1 MRWLPTK
8 VKPPQKSLEMTKG
21 KKYSNTLYVP
31 SIDSFKWRIELDA
44 VDVINRNLLEHI
56 VEQKVNTT
64 TGEIINEKP
73 IQSNS
78 LQIQFE
84 EYHIH
89 FAINKIFGAE
99 YLVVL
104 INSKLLEDEYLQGIT
119 LKNIEP
125 LYNRIMKCNV
135 FNISFEDFL
144 SKGKVSDIDIKKD
157 VELTKDDFKT
167 IIRNLDRNTKAH
179 KRRHHGANPFLTD
192 SNLGIEWNTR
202 ERGTFTHPF
211 LKFYHKGI
219 EALCSKNKDFFARFI
234 DVHSLENVVRIETT
248 VKSFRELQKYGFKD
262 SSLLD
267 ILKAPEEKLNEIIT
281 HSVTSNLEER
291 LKDSTPIKSKSELSP
306 TDMLVYVHLSNMIQN
321 QKVSF
326 ERALEFT
333 LGHYSDKQQKN
344 RMKTKLTEIYNQQI
358 RGQEFQKKVAK
369 QSAFYSIIGWV

>member
-1 MRWLPTK
+1 
-8 VKPPQKSLEMTKG
+8 MTKG
-21 KKYSNTLYVP
+21 KKYLDTLHVP
-31 SIDSFKWRIELDA
+31 SIDSFKWRIELDK
-44 VDVINRNLLEHI
+44 VDVLNRNLLEHI
-56 VEQKVNTT
+56 ISSKVNSV
-64 TGEIINEKP
+64 TGEIIEETL

-78 LQIQFE
+78 LKIQFE

-89 FAINKIFGAE
+89 FAINKIFGDE

-119 LKNIEP
+119 LKNIET

-157 VELTKDDFKT
+157 VELTKEDFKA
-167 IIRNLDRNTKAH
+167 IIKNLERNTKAH
-179 KRRHHGANPFLTD
+179 KKRHHGVNPFLTD

-202 ERGTFTHPF
+202 QRGTFNRPF

-219 EALCSKNKDFFARFI
+219 ETLCSDNKDFFARFI
-234 DVHSLENVVRIETT
+234 DVYSLENVVRIETT
-248 VKSFRELQKYGFKD
+248 IKSFRELQKHGFKD

-281 HSVTSNLEER
+281 HSVTSNLEPR
-291 LKDSTPIKSKSELSP
+291 LKDSKPIKSKSELNP
-306 TDMLVYVHLSNMIQN
+306 TDMLIYVHLSNMIQN
-321 QKVSF
+321 QKLSF
-326 ERALEFT
+326 EQALEFT
-333 LGHYSDKQQKN
+333 LGHYSDKHQKK

-358 RGQEFQKKVAK
+358 RGQEFQKKVEK
-369 QSAFYSIIGWV
+369 QSVFYSIIGWV